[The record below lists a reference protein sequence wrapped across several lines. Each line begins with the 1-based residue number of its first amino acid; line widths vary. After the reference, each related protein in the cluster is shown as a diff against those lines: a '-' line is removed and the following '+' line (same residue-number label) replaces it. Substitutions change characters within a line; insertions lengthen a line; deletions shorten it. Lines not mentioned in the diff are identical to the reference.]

1 MAESVDAP
9 VSNTGGAIHPGS
21 IPGPGTQN
29 IDDHWKDAGVVDRG
43 GLENRCSLTGTQ
55 GSNPCPSAKQLQ
67 VNNLQLLLFYTR
79 SKTPTNVIPL
89 QRILYFR

>member
-21 IPGPGTQN
+21 IPGPGTRHKYR
-29 IDDHWKDAGVVDRG
+29 HWKDAGVDDRG
-43 GLENRCSLTGTQ
+43 GLENRCSLAGTQ

-67 VNNLQLLLFYTR
+67 ANNLQLIFLRKIYPR
-79 SKTPTNVIPL
+79 RPAA
-89 QRILYFR
+89 